1 MKMLRL
7 VMAVLLTVA
16 MIFSVAACGTTQTPA
31 NPAPDTSA
39 PDTSAPAVTPDTDTA
54 APAVEKDAETGL
66 TPMADRTP
74 ITFTCFIRDPGQAP
88 AKDNPVINKIT
99 ELTGVTIDFEF
110 LVGDLNEKVGVMLA
124 GGEYPDIMFGAEA
137 KKFVDAGAL
146 IPVEDYINKYPNMK
160 AHYAPFMKTMIAA
173 FDGQHA
179 YTVENYNAYPNTV
192 PPVFE
197 VGGVGFFMQKAVIQD
212 AGYKIPKTL
221 DEYFK
226 MIEDYKAKYPT
237 IDGTKTIGFEI
248 LCDGWRD
255 FCLRNPA
262 QHLMGAGNDGDAYVD
277 PTTLVASLYQNTDSA
292 KLYYKKL
299 NEEYHKGVIEAETF
313 TQNYDQ
319 YLARLSSGA
328 VLGMFDQAWNF
339 GNAKNALLNA
349 GKFERTYVAVPI
361 TNPGV
366 KDNYIDPP
374 AKTISGT
381 GGLTVSVNC
390 KDPDRLFAFW
400 DWLLNREVQDYL
412 QWGIEGKDWVKV
424 GTVGKA
430 LTKERRELTRDNAKR
445 RDLTGDTLWQYSPKM
460 QGLYDDGA
468 PCGAGDSADEYLASQ
483 SEFDQKFLKDMNIQF
498 PAQILSEPTQRPAY
512 YPVWSFPLEDG
523 TAAKVATNKIADTC
537 RKFYPQMILS
547 DPSKF
552 DGLWDKFL
560 KEIESNNPNAYLD
573 EINKQIKQKMDAA
586 K

>member
-7 VMAVLLTVA
+7 VMAVLLTA
-16 MIFSVAACGTTQTPA
+16 CMIFSIAACGTQTEQPATDTTTPA
-31 NPAPDTSA
+31 PADTTEETTE
-39 PDTSAPAVTPDTDTA
+39 PA
-54 APAVEKDAETGL
+54 APAVAKDAETGL
-66 TPMADRTP
+66 TPMADTTP
-74 ITFTCFIRDPGQAP
+74 VTFTCFIRDPGQAP
-88 AKDNPVINKIT
+88 SKDNPVLKKIT

-160 AHYAPFMKTMIAA
+160 VHYEPFMKTMINA

-192 PPVFE
+192 PPVFS

-212 AGYKIPKTL
+212 SGYKIPKTL

-277 PTTLVASLYQNTDSA
+277 PTTLVASLYQNTDTA
-292 KLYYKKL
+292 KAYYKKL
-299 NEEYHKGVIEAETF
+299 NEEYHKGIIEAETF

-339 GNAKNALLNA
+339 GNASNALLNA
-349 GKFERTYVAVPI
+349 GKYERTYVAVPI
-361 TNPGV
+361 SNPGV
-366 KDNYIDPP
+366 ADNYIDPP
-374 AKTISGT
+374 TKTISGT

-390 KDPDRLFAFW
+390 KNPDRLFAFW
-400 DWLLNREVQDYL
+400 DWLLNREVQDYM
-412 QWGIEGKDWVKV
+412 QWGIEGKDWTKAGTNSKV
-424 GTVGKA
+424 
-430 LTKERRELTRDNAKR
+430 LTAERRETNRDNAKK
-445 RDLTGDTLWQYSPKM
+445 RDMTADTLWQYSPKM

-468 PCGAGDSADEYLASQ
+468 PCGPGDSADEFLASQ
-483 SEFDQKFLKDMNIQF
+483 SEFDQKFLKDLGIQY
-498 PAQILSEPTQRPAY
+498 PAQILSVPTQRPAY

-537 RKFYPQMILS
+537 RKYYPQMILS
-547 DPSKF
+547 DASEY
-552 DGLWDKFL
+552 DALWDKFV
-560 KEIESNNPNAYLD
+560 KEVESNDPKAYLD
-573 EINKQIKQKMDAA
+573 EINKQIKAKMDAA